1 MRNLRNR
8 PHTHLMATS
17 APASAALAAFCSESV
32 PPQDI
37 QQLTSLQGQIHHC
50 LHAANQDLAAYN
62 SFSAEEHARLV
73 GCFAKHAVTLQAVHS
88 KLLAVFRRTRALR
101 ARLLAAHPE
110 LAEAAAAAD
119 AAREAEIERSRAA
132 STVTDNVDAHQGESL
147 LARGASAPEATEG
160 PCNAAAPDAEAA
172 GLQLTTEHLVE
183 GLRVSG
189 EHGEEHEDHG
199 EALSISEPE
208 VGLPAPAP
216 VTDLRASS

>member
-1 MRNLRNR
+1 
-8 PHTHLMATS
+8 MATS

-32 PPQDI
+32 PPEDI
-37 QQLTSLQGQIHHC
+37 QQLTTLQGEIHHC

-73 GCFAKHAVTLQAVHS
+73 GGFAKHAVTLQAVHS

-110 LAEAAAAAD
+110 LTEAAAAAD
-119 AAREAEIERSRAA
+119 AAREAEIESSRAA
-132 STVTDNVDAHQGESL
+132 STATENEDAHQGGSL
-147 LARGASAPEATEG
+147 RGASAPEASGG
-160 PCNAAAPDAEAA
+160 PPNAAAPDAEAA

-189 EHGEEHEDHG
+189 E
-199 EALSISEPE
+199 ALSISEPE
-208 VGLPAPAP
+208 IGLPAPAP
-216 VTDLRASS
+216 VTDLPATS

>member
-1 MRNLRNR
+1 
-8 PHTHLMATS
+8 MATS

-132 STVTDNVDAHQGESL
+132 STATDNVDAHQGESL

-189 EHGEEHEDHG
+189 E
-199 EALSISEPE
+199 ALSISEPE
-208 VGLPAPAP
+208 IGLPAPAP
-216 VTDLRASS
+216 VTDLPATS